1 MLNFLCS
8 LLLQTHNRCRHETKC
23 NVLDWVCSCVSLKF
37 MTLSHPRWLLGRPF
51 WNWFLKLCNWCPEL
65 EFRSYSWAYRLKKWT
80 FLWTTIGKMVK
91 EKKKKK
97 KREKRVSLLR
107 DWTRAV
113 CTSVEDR
120 TAWLFANSSLM
131 SNVQYH
137 NDDIFFVKLKL
148 TEKTVEK
155 S

>member
-1 MLNFLCS
+1 MGISFEKRNFS
-8 LLLQTHNRCRHETKC
+8 VNYYWKNGEREK
-23 NVLDWVCSCVSLKF
+23 
-37 MTLSHPRWLLGRPF
+37 
-51 WNWFLKLCNWCPEL
+51 
-65 EFRSYSWAYRLKKWT
+65 
-80 FLWTTIGKMVK
+80 K

-97 KREKRVSLLR
+97 RVSILR

-113 CTSVEDR
+113 CTAVKDH

-137 NDDIFFVKLKL
+137 NDDIFVVKLKL

>member
-37 MTLSHPRWLLGRPF
+37 MTLSHPRWLLGWPF
-51 WNWFLKLCNWCPEL
+51 WNWFLKLWNWCPEL

-80 FLWTTIGKMVK
+80 FLWTTIGKIVK

-97 KREKRVSLLR
+97 KRKKEFPSSGIEPAPSAQQSRTIPLGYLPIQVWCQMYSITMTIFLL
-107 DWTRAV
+107 
-113 CTSVEDR
+113 
-120 TAWLFANSSLM
+120 
-131 SNVQYH
+131 
-137 NDDIFFVKLKL
+137 
-148 TEKTVEK
+148 
-155 S
+155 

>member
-23 NVLDWVCSCVSLKF
+23 NVLDWACRCVSLKF

-51 WNWFLKLCNWCPEL
+51 WNWFLKLCIWCPEL

-97 KREKRVSLLR
+97 KKEKKSFPPQGLNPRRLHSSQGPYRLAICQFKSDVKCTVSQWR
-107 DWTRAV
+107 YF
-113 CTSVEDR
+113 CC
-120 TAWLFANSSLM
+120 
-131 SNVQYH
+131 
-137 NDDIFFVKLKL
+137 KP
-148 TEKTVEK
+148 
-155 S
+155 